1 MKTYTLRQV
10 AVLSDAEK
18 QSEALLAEKMGVS
31 SREIREVYL
40 KYGVTAAR
48 LVELMQLSK
57 YQFVYSG
64 KIDGL
69 CEPCTVITKVQPR
82 N

>member
-1 MKTYTLRQV
+1 MNNSTIGHTSSTTEIL
-10 AVLSDAEK
+10 
-18 QSEALLAEKMGVS
+18 SEALLTEKMGMS
-31 SREIREVYL
+31 RREIHDVYL
-40 KYGVTAAR
+40 KYGVTASR

-57 YQFVYSG
+57 YQFVYTG

-69 CEPCTVITKVQPR
+69 CEPCTVITRVQPL